1 LKACLWSFFCALQ
14 IRSWACKCRSGCT
27 MPVQQL
33 SELQSL
39 GVVGAL
45 ASSSWHWESV
55 VFMRPWLC
63 YFRGKLGLIWKGIS
77 WSRCNFLFLFFSGHS
92 ECIWLCYPNFCDHEF
107 ISVSFQLRSN
117 YLASAN
123 VKYPLTLL
131 NPRTN
136 KMFLFYF
143 TF

>member
-1 LKACLWSFFCALQ
+1 MLVTFVEGKASHLTYEADATSFSFF
-14 IRSWACKCRSGCT
+14 W
-27 MPVQQL
+27 
-33 SELQSL
+33 SL
-39 GVVGAL
+39 GNRNA
-45 ASSSWHWESV
+45 
-55 VFMRPWLC
+55 FC
-63 YFRGKLGLIWKGIS
+63 
-77 WSRCNFLFLFFSGHS
+77 
-92 ECIWLCYPNFCDHEF
+92 LCYPNFCDHEF